1 MSEQTTDRQL
11 PITQIDELWAIASK
25 RWGDPGRRTP
35 PPDPRF
41 RELREHLGKIEALF
55 AKDKGREDRPIGTSI
70 PKKKIGRKITV
81 DYDDDDGDDPLNDEI
96 PF

>member
-1 MSEQTTDRQL
+1 MSEPVTDRQL

-41 RELREHLGKIEALF
+41 RELREYLGKIETLF
-55 AKDKGREDRPIGTSI
+55 SKDKEQKSVPIDRGFKTKRKMAIADPEDDFDEDS
-70 PKKKIGRKITV
+70 
-81 DYDDDDGDDPLNDEI
+81 EI

>member
-41 RELREHLGKIEALF
+41 RELREHLGRIEALF
-55 AKDKGREDRPIGTSI
+55 AKDKDDKPLGMSI
-70 PKKKIGRKITV
+70 PKKKIGRKISV
-81 DYDDDDGDDPLNDEI
+81 EYDDEDLGDEI

>member
-1 MSEQTTDRQL
+1 MSEQIPERQL

-55 AKDKGREDRPIGTSI
+55 SKDKGPTDDRPLGTSI

-81 DYDDDDGDDPLNDEI
+81 DYDDDLDEEI